1 MRGKGLLAWMSA
13 LSSQNVVEKL
23 SLHGILPAQNILSQ
37 FDAGLITDPST
48 KADLLKAWTAANT
61 AYSAKLASDANLQTG
76 DVSSMPASLATKTSA
91 LLGQLRNYPPFDS
104 HKTEIAQVRV
114 SKLLTPQLTV
124 TVPRLRQ
131 RAPIS
136 RSTSLDELVKV
147 MFEVGKSPQPV
158 FRQTLG
164 LAQNGGAL
172 LYTSYD
178 EDVRLHH
185 PPFFRQLSINE
196 ADPASPSHEAIC
208 IPVGGGLPFAYAFKV
223 QSGPGVQRLV
233 LANGIHRLTAAA
245 LAGLNTIPLILTEF
259 TPLEVPDPFVET
271 PKQLLL
277 DPNVRP
283 PMIGDFADPN
293 LTMRLKFFRML
304 KTVRFNWNFEN
315 YVVPVR

>member
-1 MRGKGLLAWMSA
+1 MTTPPA
-13 LSSQNVVEKL
+13 QNVVEKL

-37 FDAGLITDPST
+37 FDAGLITDPAT
-48 KADLLKAWTAANT
+48 KNDLLKAWTASST
-61 AYSAKLASDANLQTG
+61 AFAAKLGSDAHLQPG
-76 DVSSMPASLATKTSA
+76 DISPLPNSLDAMSKA
-91 LLGQLRNYPPFDS
+91 LLGQIRNYPPFDS
-104 HKTEIAQVRV
+104 HKTALAQVRV
-114 SKLLTPQLTV
+114 SKLVTPQLTV
-124 TVPRLRQ
+124 TVPRLKQ
-131 RAPIS
+131 RAPVGQ
-136 RSTSLDELVKV
+136 STPSDELFRI

-164 LAQNGGAL
+164 LAPNGGTL

-185 PPFFRQLSINE
+185 PPFFRRLSINE

-208 IPVGGGLPFAYAFKV
+208 LPVGGGLPFAYAFRV
-223 QSGPGVQRLV
+223 LLGPGVQRLV
-233 LANGIHRLTAAA
+233 LANGIHRVAAAA
-245 LAGLNTIPLILTEF
+245 LAGLDTIPLILTDF

-283 PMIGDFADPN
+283 PMIRDFADAN